1 MEIRDWDTTKEL
13 SEIYRDVRKLGLEQN
28 IAEHD
33 AFGFT
38 VVPPEKVGPP
48 AFSQR
53 LLEAILTYHERRT
66 GQHIGLE
73 DLGTASLEGDKPIE
87 IHLGLIGEDPIFEE
101 ALNNPAVLALARY
114 FCGRSV
120 LLSDAIAIMKRR
132 DDTPSHL
139 LHIDQA
145 GAAPPLPPFPQLLN
159 ITWPLTTYTR
169 ENGPI
174 AIVPGSHRFGR
185 LPQPYETDFLR
196 PDAPVKG
203 APIECEP
210 GSLIVFG
217 GTTWHAAFP
226 RTAPGLR
233 VTFVMTFCRPFM
245 KQMRDF
251 RNISREILAR
261 NPPEFA
267 RLLGA
272 DALFPMN
279 RDDPGTPEQFESFRA
294 AGRNPW
300 G

>member
-1 MEIRDWDTTKEL
+1 MKIQDWETTREL
-13 SEIYRDVRKLGLEQN
+13 SGIYRDVRALDLEQN

-38 VVPPEKVGPP
+38 IVPPEKVAPP
-48 AFSQR
+48 AFQRR
-53 LLEAILTYHERRT
+53 LLEAILGYHERRT
-66 GQHIGLE
+66 GQRIGLDE
-73 DLGTASLEGDKPIE
+73 LATASLPGNRPIE
-87 IHLGLIGEDPIFEE
+87 VHLGLIGEDPIFEE
-101 ALNNPAVLALARY
+101 VVNNPAVLALARY
-114 FCGRSV
+114 FCGKSV
-120 LLSDAIAIMKRR
+120 LLSEALTILKRR

-145 GAAPPLPPFPQLLN
+145 GSAPPLPPFPQLLN
-159 ITWPLTTYTR
+159 ITLPLTPYTL

-174 AIVPGSHRFGR
+174 AVVPGSHRFGR
-185 LPQPYETDFLR
+185 LPQSYETDFLR

-203 APIECEP
+203 VPIECEP

-226 RTAPGLR
+226 RKAPGLR

-245 KQMRDF
+245 KQIQDYRGL
-251 RNISREILAR
+251 SPEVLAR

-267 RLLGA
+267 KLLGI
-272 DALFPMN
+272 DALYPMN
-279 RDDPGTPEQFESFRA
+279 RDDPGTPEQFEAFRA

-300 G
+300 A